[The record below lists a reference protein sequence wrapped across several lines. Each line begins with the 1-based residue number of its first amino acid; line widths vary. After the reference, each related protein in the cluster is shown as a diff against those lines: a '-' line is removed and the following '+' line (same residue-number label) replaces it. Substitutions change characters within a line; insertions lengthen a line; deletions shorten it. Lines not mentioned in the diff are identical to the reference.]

1 MSEHVLES
9 NGFCLRLVL
18 NVFESDI
25 EYPIN
30 TNMTV
35 SVTSNEFSAKTDM
48 DIDINAFAD
57 FTDKLKKVYDTL
69 SGEAMIK
76 EPYGYQRYISFQ
88 AEKTGHIIVKGYL
101 CDDMKINELHFENS
115 FDQTFL
121 KPFSNELCSMYL
133 QYKQNQK
140 KGNGSIHR

>member
-1 MSEHVLES
+1 MSEHILES

-35 SVTSNEFSAKTDM
+35 SVKNNEFSAKTDM
-48 DIDINAFAD
+48 DIDIKAFAD
-57 FTDKLKKVYDTL
+57 FTDQLKKVYDTL

-76 EPYGYQRYISFQ
+76 EPYGYQRYVSFQ
-88 AEKTGHIIVKGYL
+88 ADKRSERCGENCTFSFF
-101 CDDMKINELHFENS
+101 CHFGRIW
-115 FDQTFL
+115 
-121 KPFSNELCSMYL
+121 Y
-133 QYKQNQK
+133 Y
-140 KGNGSIHR
+140 

>member
-1 MSEHVLES
+1 MTEHVLES

-25 EYPIN
+25 ELPIN

-35 SVTSNEFSAKTDM
+35 SVTNIEFSAKADM
-48 DIDINAFAD
+48 DIDIKAFAD

-76 EPYGYQRYISFQ
+76 EPYGNQRYISFQ
-88 AEKTGHIIVKGYL
+88 AEKTGHIIVNGYL
-101 CDDMKINELHFENS
+101 CDDMKNNELHFENS

-121 KPFSNELCSMYL
+121 KTFSNELSSKYSDTDTDRRRAD
-133 QYKQNQK
+133 Y
-140 KGNGSIHR
+140 H

>member
-1 MSEHVLES
+1 MSEHILES

-35 SVTSNEFSAKTDM
+35 SVKNNEFSAKTDM
-48 DIDINAFAD
+48 DIDIKAFAD
-57 FTDKLKKVYDTL
+57 FTDQLKKVYDTL

-88 AEKTGHIIVKGYL
+88 ADKTGHVIVKGYI
-101 CDDMKINELHFENS
+101 CDDMKNNVLCFENS

-121 KPFSNELCSMYL
+121 KSFSNELCSMYL
-133 QYKQNQK
+133 KYKQEK
-140 KGNGSIHR
+140 

>member
-1 MSEHVLES
+1 MSEHILES

-35 SVTSNEFSAKTDM
+35 SVKNNEFSAKTDM
-48 DIDINAFAD
+48 DIDIKAFAD
-57 FTDKLKKVYDTL
+57 FTDQLKKVYDTL

-76 EPYGYQRYISFQ
+76 EPYGYQRYISFR
-88 AEKTGHIIVKGYL
+88 ADKTGHVIVKGYI
-101 CDDMKINELHFENS
+101 CDDMKNNELYFENS

-121 KPFSNELCSMYL
+121 KSFSNELCSMY
-133 QYKQNQK
+133 
-140 KGNGSIHR
+140 

>member
-1 MSEHVLES
+1 MSEHILES
-9 NGFCLRLVL
+9 NGFCLRFVL

-35 SVTSNEFSAKTDM
+35 SVKSNEFSAKTDL
-48 DIDINAFAD
+48 DIDIKAFAD
-57 FTDKLKKVYDTL
+57 FTYQLKKVYDTL

-88 AEKTGHIIVKGYL
+88 ADKTGHVIVKGYI
-101 CDDMKINELHFENS
+101 CDDMKNNELYFENS

-121 KPFSNELCSMYL
+121 KSFSNELCSMYL
-133 QYKQNQK
+133 KYKQEK
-140 KGNGSIHR
+140 